1 MQISHNPLHL
11 FIAIFLIFI
20 VLENSA
26 NAETDGSKLFAINCA
41 ACHGDNGDGGIG
53 IPLALPDFLTSVT
66 DDYLFKTIRH
76 GRPGRI
82 MPAFQHLSDEQTH
95 AIVKH
100 IRSWVPKEVKI
111 ISQGATGNPEK
122 GRDIFAR
129 NCARCHG
136 PLGKG
141 GAGTGINFTRLHHLP
156 IVAPGLNNSGYL
168 AAASDEIIRT
178 TLLKG
183 RRGTPMLPAAKM
195 GLTSED
201 VDDVVSYIR
210 SFEKELQSSADT
222 ATGPVKST
230 LFATSTDSFDETAE
244 KIRRAISEKRLRII
258 RQHYLDDG
266 LVAQGEENKKQLVI
280 HFGNIQQINTLLTID
295 PRMGLFLPNRLT
307 ILEQDDGKVMVTA
320 VNPLRFGTL
329 FNNANLE
336 HTSRELHKIYSAI
349 LKEVSE

>member
-1 MQISHNPLHL
+1 MQINRNQLHL
-11 FIAIFLIFI
+11 FIAIFLLFI
-20 VLENSA
+20 APGNNA

-41 ACHGDNGDGGIG
+41 ACHGDKGDGGIG

-66 DDYLFKTIRH
+66 DDYLFQTIRH

-100 IRSWVPKEVKI
+100 IRSWGRKEVKLVPG
-111 ISQGATGNPEK
+111 GATGNPEK

-141 GAGTGINFTRLHHLP
+141 GTGTGVNFTRLHHIP
-156 IVAPGLNNSGYL
+156 IVAPGLNNPGYL

-195 GLTSED
+195 GLSGQD
-201 VDDVVSYIR
+201 VDDVVSFIR
-210 SFEKELQSSADT
+210 SFETQFQKADKKAATPVEPTLITVSAK
-222 ATGPVKST
+222 P
-230 LFATSTDSFDETAE
+230 FAETVDII
-244 KIRRAISEKRLRII
+244 KQAISARRLRII
-258 RQHYLDDG
+258 RQHHLDDG
-266 LVAQGEENKKQLVI
+266 LVAQGEENKKQLII
-280 HFGNIQQINTLLTID
+280 HFGNIQQINTLLAID
-295 PRMGLFLPNRLT
+295 PRMGLFLPNRIT
-307 ILEQDDGKVMVTA
+307 VLEQEDGKVIVTS
-320 VNPLRFGTL
+320 VNPLRFGNL

-336 HTSRELHKIYSAI
+336 HTSKELHQIYSAI
-349 LKEVSE
+349 LEEVSE